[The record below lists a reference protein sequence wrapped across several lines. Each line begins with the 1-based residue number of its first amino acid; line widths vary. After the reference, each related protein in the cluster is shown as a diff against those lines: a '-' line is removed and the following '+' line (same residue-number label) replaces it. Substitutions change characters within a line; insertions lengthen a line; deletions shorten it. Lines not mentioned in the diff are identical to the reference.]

1 MKSQKLH
8 NKKESGVIVIIT
20 LLLVTILS
28 SIVIA
33 LAAIIIP
40 RIRVSAEIK
49 WSIGAFYAADSAIEW
64 CLDKPKNPSATLANP
79 LSDGGATWTLT
90 QQPPVKPNCSDS
102 GGGPVEAIG
111 TYQGVTRSLEIS
123 GF

>member
-1 MKSQKLH
+1 MKLQQLH
-8 NKKESGVIVIIT
+8 NKRESGVIVIIT

-40 RIRVSAEIK
+40 RIRVSSEIK
-49 WSIGAFYAADSAIEW
+49 RSIGALYAADSAIEW
-64 CLDKPKNPSATLANP
+64 CLYKPKNPGVTLANP
-79 LSDGGATWTLT
+79 LSDGATWTLT
-90 QQPPVKPNCSDS
+90 QQPPSKPNCSES
-102 GGGPVEAIG
+102 GAGPVKAIG